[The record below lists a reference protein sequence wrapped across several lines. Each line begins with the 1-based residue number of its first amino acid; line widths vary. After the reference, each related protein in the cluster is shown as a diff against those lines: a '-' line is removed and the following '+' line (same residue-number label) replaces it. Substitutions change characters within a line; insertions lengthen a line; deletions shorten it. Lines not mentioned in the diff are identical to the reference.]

1 MGFRLDYS
9 YPNFLKMMSI
19 RSSRKGLGT
28 IWLWASLF
36 FFFLPGLS
44 SNQAFGRN
52 GAVLIIQYSD
62 SHSHYV
68 SIPVMLGMVRKRI
81 KEFLMNSPDGE
92 IIVINNGDLSSR
104 SAWCNDEGWLNF
116 RLLAHFGTN
125 YSGIWVPGNH
135 EALDWRGADGRRL
148 FIKQSEFLRGQAVT
162 DQSANEGKSHRQPG
176 IVPVAANLE
185 IAPALQPYFQPY
197 RDIPILKG
205 TKTVRMLGYTID
217 DYFKH
222 AIYDLDIEPALF
234 SDTRNLQATIRKQL
248 IEAETHGVDWV
259 IPSFHQGIGHVEKY
273 AEQIHDFVQKNPR
286 LSRLR
291 IPAMFAADDHEEDEK
306 EVLGYWIFD
315 SGAKYTFRSVELD
328 QNGKVVRQKLHRTKD
343 LSKQEREALTDYL
356 LPVDRSFLRHEVAPL
371 LKQVRSL
378 LSRGLGIQYSSTETR
393 HEMVLRRTQ
402 TGALLA
408 DSYVIYARQLLAN
421 ESNLQGDLPV
431 ISFVNSKGYRNED
444 PIAGPELMVGDIY
457 AMNPYFLTP
466 STFILSGA
474 QAQTLYTSIRNARA
488 LEGIYMPQMS
498 SNLDEQEA
506 ESTRLMIRLTPEAE
520 PVPLA
525 SIPRIV
531 VVMDHFLAENGYQE
545 SAWDLL
551 KDADQIR
558 PRHAEIELDILLTN
572 FPKAVANSRKE
583 RLRARFKD
591 ANCAGKIRLYKEPE
605 ELRDAI

>member
-1 MGFRLDYS
+1 MAFRLDYS

-62 SHSHYV
+62 SHSYYV

-81 KEFLMNSPDGE
+81 KEFLINSPDGE
-92 IIVINNGDLSSR
+92 IIFINNGDLSSR

-116 RLLAHFGTN
+116 RLLRHFGT
-125 YSGIWVPGNH
+125 YYPGIWVPGNH

-148 FIKQSEFLRGQAVT
+148 FIQQSEFLKGQNVPIPLAEW
-162 DQSANEGKSHRQPG
+162 DKIYRRPG
-176 IVPVAANLE
+176 ISPVAANLE
-185 IAPALQPYFQPY
+185 IAPPLQPHFQPY

-222 AIYDLDIEPALF
+222 AVYNLDIQPELF
-234 SDTRNLQATIRKQL
+234 SDTHNLQMTIRRQL
-248 IEAETHGVDWV
+248 LEAEADGVDWV
-259 IPSFHQGIGHVEKY
+259 IPSFHQGIAHVEKY
-273 AEQIHDFVQKNPR
+273 AEQIRSFVENNGR

-291 IPAMFAADDHEEDEK
+291 IPAMFAADDHKEDER
-306 EVLGYWIFD
+306 EVLGYPIFD
-315 SGAKYTFRSVELD
+315 SGSKYSFRSVELD
-328 QNGKVVRQKLHRTKD
+328 QNGKVVRQKLHRPKD
-343 LSKQEREALTDYL
+343 LTKQDRGALNDFL

-371 LKQVRSL
+371 LKEVRSL
-378 LSRGLGIQYSSTETR
+378 LSQGLGIHYSTTETR
-393 HEMVLRRTQ
+393 YDMGVRRTQ
-402 TGALLA
+402 TGTLLA
-408 DSYVIYARQLLAN
+408 DSYVIYGRQLLSN
-421 ESNLQGDLPV
+421 EGTYHGDLPV
-431 ISFVNSKGYRNED
+431 ISLVNSEGYRNED
-444 PIAGPELMVGDIY
+444 PIAGPEVLVGDIY

-466 STFILSGA
+466 GTFILSGA
-474 QAQTLYTSIRNARA
+474 QAQALYTSVRNARA

-498 SNLDEQEA
+498 SNLDELVD
-506 ESTRLMIRLTPEAE
+506 STRLMIRLKPGEE

-525 SIPRIV
+525 SVPRLV
-531 VVMDHFLAENGYQE
+531 VVMDHYLAENGYRVP
-545 SAWDLL
+545 AWDLL
-551 KDADQIR
+551 NEVDQIR

-572 FPKAVANSRKE
+572 FPIAVANSRKE

-591 ANCAGKIRLYKEPE
+591 ANCAGKLRLYKEPE